1 MKSSSNSVHNRI
13 TWFGTI
19 ALLVNNVVGPGL
31 AAIPRVFQ
39 AAGWVPSITVM
50 LFMTVLSYLSSLFL
64 CETMLRIPGN
74 KNYRKE
80 LEFLA
85 IAKHYLSHAQY
96 KITMLLF
103 VISLECLN
111 MAAIVQSIQVTD
123 DLLEKLFGASCGLQL
138 WPQWDALCS
147 RDLDALDDAIIL
159 SAGLVI
165 FALITVPIGFLQLDD
180 SIAVQQ
186 GSFVILLLIIVQW
199 MFDFLD
205 HEVHFD
211 AVPAF
216 AGDQHQV
223 LGVIAFNYCFVTTI
237 PSWVNRKKRGVDEDS
252 SVMGSVMLSSSMFLL
267 VGLWGGLT
275 LVLSDNTDL
284 LDVLSKEPSLLS
296 ALAVYLFP
304 VVVNL
309 AGIPVLSIIVRDN
322 LVQEGIFSHRWAS
335 IISNL
340 FPWLCTLPFYTG
352 QGFQNLINWTGLL
365 TLGVV
370 NFVIPLAMFIKAMER
385 DPVLDEGAFDTA
397 APGTLGHRPPELSAL
412 LTSGSDSESSGSGS
426 WESHESSSEDEPDN
440 DKGHQPL
447 PGLGQPTRE
456 VAGASRKMGTG
467 GEPAAA
473 GTKIP
478 GSDADTMGGGDAS
491 FNGAC
496 GKEAPAPAGG
506 TARSASGTSVARQ
519 SFEGGPKADAGGTP
533 VGGSGAGGSSVGTN
547 VITSPSGSDVP
558 ETRDGAGVVALTVSA
573 GDDNNSG
580 SKGAG
585 AGAGVRAG
593 AGAGGGAGRPSAGNN
608 VDENEKKKKKR
619 RKKGG
624 HRRNLSAE
632 GHSAAVVRQRSGRQT
647 ALPAWMAPEQWTWIA
662 RHLMWIFIAMLLFYI
677 PLNLYFVT
685 MGEPFFMRFF
695 KPGGAH
701 PAGSA
706 PGWMDQGVGATSA
719 GTTQVLIN

>member
-456 VAGASRKMGTG
+456 VAG
-467 GEPAAA
+467 
-473 GTKIP
+473 
-478 GSDADTMGGGDAS
+478 
-491 FNGAC
+491 
-496 GKEAPAPAGG
+496 
-506 TARSASGTSVARQ
+506 
-519 SFEGGPKADAGGTP
+519 
-533 VGGSGAGGSSVGTN
+533 GSSVGTN

-719 GTTQVLIN
+719 GTTQIRGTHVGHIHKHDMPGVTHIHRVRPMLE